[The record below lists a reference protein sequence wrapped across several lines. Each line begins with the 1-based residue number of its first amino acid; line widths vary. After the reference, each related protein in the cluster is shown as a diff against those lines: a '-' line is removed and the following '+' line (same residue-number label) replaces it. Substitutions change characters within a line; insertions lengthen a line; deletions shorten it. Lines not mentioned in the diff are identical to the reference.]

1 MAQYPVLPLLVPK
14 EQVFYG
20 PLSFHQAQD
29 LEVLLRFLDLMHHQA
44 LAPLR
49 VSEAHLINPILV

>member
-1 MAQYPVLPLLVPK
+1 MAQYPVLPSLVQK

-20 PLSFHQAQD
+20 PLSFRQAQD
-29 LEVLLRFLDLMHHQA
+29 LEVLLLFSDLMHLLA
-44 LAPLR
+44 LALLR